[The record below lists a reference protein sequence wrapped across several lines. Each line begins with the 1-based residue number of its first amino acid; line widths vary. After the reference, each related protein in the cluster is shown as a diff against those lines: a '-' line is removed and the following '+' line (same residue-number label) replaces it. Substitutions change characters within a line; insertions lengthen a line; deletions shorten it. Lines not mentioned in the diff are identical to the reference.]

1 MSQPLSVFEKRDHVD
16 TLAVGMMLML
26 TFAWGFNQV
35 LIKVSTEGYS
45 PIFLTF
51 ARSTMAALL
60 VFAWCHFRGIKLFEK
75 DGTLIAGTIV
85 GLLFGAEFALIFIG
99 LDLTTVARG
108 TLLVN
113 TMPFWV
119 LLGGH
124 FFLGEKITP
133 MRLAGVVLAFG
144 GVALVF
150 SDELSLP
157 DRSAL
162 TGDLICLVAGLLW
175 GATTIVIKM
184 SRLATARPEKTLLYQ
199 LVVSGV
205 MVIPLIPFGGPML
218 RDPDLLSTGSLLL
231 QAAFIVAF
239 TYLLWF
245 WLVRRY
251 PASGLTSFAFL
262 SPVHGVILGGLLLNE
277 PLSVNIFI
285 ALGLIAAGLLLVNRP
300 ARRVQP
306 G

>member
-1 MSQPLSVFEKRDHVD
+1 VSQPLSVFEKRDHID

-26 TFAWGFNQV
+26 TFSWGFNQV

-51 ARSTMAALL
+51 ARSALAALV
-60 VFAWCHFRGIKLFEK
+60 VFAWCHLRGIRLFEK
-75 DGTLIAGTIV
+75 DGTLISGTIV

-99 LDLTTVARG
+99 LDFTTAARG
-108 TLLVN
+108 TLMIN

-119 LLGGH
+119 LLGAH
-124 FFLGEKITP
+124 FFLGERITP
-133 MRLAGVVLAFG
+133 IRLAGVALAFA

-157 DRSAL
+157 DASAL
-162 TGDLICLVAGLLW
+162 TGDLICLAAGMLW
-175 GATTIVIKM
+175 GATTIVIKAT
-184 SRLATARPEKTLLYQ
+184 RLATARPEKTLLYQ
-199 LVVSGV
+199 LVVSSI
-205 MVIPLIPFGGPML
+205 MVIPLIPLGGPIL
-218 RDPDLLSTGSLLL
+218 RDPGLLSTGSLLF
-231 QAAFIVAF
+231 QAVFIVAF

-251 PASGLTSFAFL
+251 PASGLTSFTFL

>member
-1 MSQPLSVFEKRDHVD
+1 
-16 TLAVGMMLML
+16 MMLML